1 MKRMIEFAD
10 KNHLEIMLAYYPPY
24 HSKYNP
30 IERSWG
36 ILEKTIGVERFLNTL
51 ETTLEWAKSMTR
63 KGVNPV
69 VKLLETSYQKGV

>member
-36 ILEKTIGVERFLNTL
+36 ILEKTIGVERFFNTF
-51 ETTLEWAKSMTR
+51 ETTLEWAKSMT
-63 KGVNPV
+63 
-69 VKLLETSYQKGV
+69 